1 MSYDIYRDR
10 QVQKLELIK
19 RQRKCLW
26 IYHYWMDPRWGLM
39 SGRIQ
44 TWFPFDI
51 YVCLNGR
58 EWLARQ
64 MDRAGMKY
72 RREENCFLWIED
84 ALRAQGM
91 MSGQV
96 HARWLRALCQ
106 VSRRLNSAHGRIF
119 RGLPIEYYWSVH
131 QSEWATDLMFRS
143 PAELARMY
151 PALVRGAME
160 CFSSPDV
167 MRFLGKKPHGGFAG
181 EVVSDFRQRPE
192 GIRVKHR
199 MSANSVKMY
208 DKHGSVL
215 RVETTIN
222 DPKDF
227 KVFRPVEGNPTGEK
241 AWRPL
246 ARGIAT
252 LDRVAA
258 VSQSSNDRYLDALAA
273 LDVDVPVATL
283 VDRVCHAVGWKGQR
297 VRPLR
302 PWSEDDRLLLKA
314 ISRGE
319 FAINGCRNRHVLS
332 FLYPSTCGL
341 PSEQR
346 RRYSARVTRK
356 LRMLRAHGIIRKVQG
371 THRYVLTKGGEQVVT
386 AILQYQQVTLAQ
398 LQRACA

>member
-1 MSYDIYRDR
+1 
-10 QVQKLELIK
+10 
-19 RQRKCLW
+19 
-26 IYHYWMDPRWGLM
+26 
-39 SGRIQ
+39 
-44 TWFPFDI
+44 
-51 YVCLNGR
+51 
-58 EWLARQ
+58 
-64 MDRAGMKY
+64 
-72 RREENCFLWIED
+72 
-84 ALRAQGM
+84 
-91 MSGQV
+91 
-96 HARWLRALCQ
+96 
-106 VSRRLNSAHGRIF
+106 
-119 RGLPIEYYWSVH
+119 
-131 QSEWATDLMFRS
+131 
-143 PAELARMY
+143 MY

-160 CFSSPDV
+160 CFSSPEV

-199 MSANSVKMY
+199 MKANSVKMY

-246 ARGIAT
+246 ARGIAN
-252 LDRVAA
+252 LGRVAA

-273 LDVDVPVATL
+273 LDADVPVATL
-283 VDRVCHAVGWKGQR
+283 VDRVCHAIDWKGQR
-297 VRPLR
+297 VRALR

-319 FAINGCRNRHVLS
+319 FAVNGCRNRDVLS
-332 FLYPSTCGL
+332 FLYPPACGL
-341 PSEQR
+341 PSQQR

-356 LRMLRAHGIIRKVQG
+356 LRILRAHGIIRKVQG

-398 LQRACA
+398 LQRVCA